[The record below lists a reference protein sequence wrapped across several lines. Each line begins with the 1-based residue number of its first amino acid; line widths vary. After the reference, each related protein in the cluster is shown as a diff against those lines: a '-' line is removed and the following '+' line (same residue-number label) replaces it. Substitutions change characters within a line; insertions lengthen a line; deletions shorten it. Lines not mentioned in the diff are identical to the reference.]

1 MEDTGV
7 TKPRGERIRGDIAQQ
22 IQDGTYA
29 VGDQLPT
36 LEALA
41 RAYNVSAITV
51 SRALKP
57 LRDSG
62 VITGVQGAGMWIGR
76 VPTSEDLRKPDPAKT
91 ASLADRVTE
100 LERNVAEVKK
110 HLGM

>member
-1 MEDTGV
+1 MIQ
-7 TKPRGERIRGDIAQQ
+7 PRGERIRGDIARQ

-41 RAYNVSAITV
+41 RTYEVSAITV
-51 SRALKP
+51 TRALRP

-62 VITGVQGAGMWIGR
+62 VIAGVRGAGMWVARI
-76 VPTSEDLRKPDPAKT
+76 PTEGDMGEPQAPGS
-91 ASLADRVTE
+91 SLADRVSG
-100 LERNVAEVKK
+100 LERDVAEVKK
-110 HLGM
+110 RLGM